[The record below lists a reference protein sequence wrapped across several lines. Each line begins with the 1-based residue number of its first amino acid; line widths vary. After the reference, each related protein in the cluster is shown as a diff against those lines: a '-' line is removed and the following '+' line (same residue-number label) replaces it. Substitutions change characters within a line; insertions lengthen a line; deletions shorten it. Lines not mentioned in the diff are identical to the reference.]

1 MLEAKECEDVK
12 RIKAGIISCGNTS
25 SVYLKILQT
34 NLPFEVVTFGDLLN
48 GRAKERANKLN
59 VENVYKVDELLHQ
72 PEMELAFYLPVPGSH
87 ARQMCGYQRR
97 ASMCNGTDIT
107 EIHPNEEVKGID

>member
-34 NLPFEVVTFGDLLN
+34 NPPFEVVTFGDLLN
-48 GRAKERANKLN
+48 GRAKERVDKLS
-59 VENVYKVDELLHQ
+59 VENVYKVDGSMLR
-72 PEMELAFYLPVPGSH
+72 PEMELAFYLPVPGCQ
-87 ARQMCGYQRR
+87 ALQMCDTRGGQ
-97 ASMCNGTDIT
+97 AGVMEQI
-107 EIHPNEEVKGID
+107 